1 MFTTDNVT
9 IGMEWRFGPR
19 WRAGMDVAEI
29 AAHSRFRY

>member
-9 IGMEWRFGPR
+9 IGMEWWSGPV
-19 WRAGMDVAEI
+19 AGRYDVAEI